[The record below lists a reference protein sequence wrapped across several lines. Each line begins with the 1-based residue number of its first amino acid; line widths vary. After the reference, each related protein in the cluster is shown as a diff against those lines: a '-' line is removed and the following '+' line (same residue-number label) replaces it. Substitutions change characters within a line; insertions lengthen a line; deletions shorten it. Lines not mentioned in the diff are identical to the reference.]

1 MNELRMYVEH
11 LFEGRVLT
19 QESIEL
25 KEEIY
30 GNLVARYEDYV
41 AGGMSEAEAL
51 EKTKA
56 SFTSIE
62 DVFKESGEAED
73 SNAGEAAS
81 AEAGERGAASWNA
94 GATQAA
100 PGAGGMGS
108 AAETAQM
115 PRPEGVPVPPDGVG
129 AEGQATAAA
138 QTASKTRAPRKI
150 WPFVVG
156 GVLAAFILLAI
167 VGTAVFGLID
177 EADVGEPSSTAQSIT
192 QSDSVA
198 TDATQGTAN
207 GQDSSIRGGGT
218 SNQAYDDLDDQREY
232 EAIKAVDD
240 AIAAHS
246 IDTLKSYTG
255 NSLPDQGFFEHLPLS
270 MYVSSTGSEQG
281 SNASYNV
288 YYAGVSD
295 DIDGDGVD
303 RALVYNAVA
312 AFSVYP
318 ELQTINFTVQDADD
332 TAHDANVYSF
342 NRDTLEHAFDNAS
355 GGAITQLNS
364 SLYESQESWDQV
376 RDYVTRNHFYDRQT
390 DLAEIDD

>member
-81 AEAGERGAASWNA
+81 AEAGENGSASWIG

-100 PGAGGMGS
+100 SGAGGMGS

-115 PRPEGVPVPPDGVG
+115 PRPEGAPVPPDGVG
-129 AEGQATAAA
+129 AEGQATAGTHAA
-138 QTASKTRAPRKI
+138 PKTRSPRKV

-167 VGTAVFGLID
+167 VGTAVFGLIG
-177 EADVGEPSSTAQSIT
+177 EANVGEPSSTAQSIT
-192 QSDSVA
+192 QSDSAA
-198 TDATQGTAN
+198 TDANQGTAN
-207 GQDSSIRGGGT
+207 GQDNSNAGGGSSSQT
-218 SNQAYDDLDDQREY
+218 YDDLDDQREY
-232 EAIKAVDD
+232 EATKAVDD
-240 AIAAHS
+240 AIRAHS
-246 IDTLKSYTG
+246 IDTLRSYTG

-281 SNASYNV
+281 SSASYNV

-295 DIDGDGVD
+295 DIDGGGVD

-342 NRDTLEHAFDNAS
+342 NRDTLERAFDNAS

>member
-1 MNELRMYVEH
+1 
-11 LFEGRVLT
+11 
-19 QESIEL
+19 
-25 KEEIY
+25 
-30 GNLVARYEDYV
+30 
-41 AGGMSEAEAL
+41 MSEAEAL

-62 DVFKESGEAED
+62 DVFKESGEAEG

-81 AEAGERGAASWNA
+81 AQAGESGAASWNA
-94 GATQAA
+94 GAAQAA
-100 PGAGGMGS
+100 PGADGMGS

-115 PRPEGVPVPPDGVG
+115 PRPEGAPVPPDGVG
-129 AEGQATAAA
+129 AEDQATAGTQAA
-138 QTASKTRAPRKI
+138 PKTRSPRKI

-192 QSDSVA
+192 QNNSAA
-198 TDATQGTAN
+198 TDASQGAAN
-207 GQDSSIRGGGT
+207 GQDSSSTGGGA
-218 SNQAYDDLDDQREY
+218 SNQAYDDLDEQREY
-232 EAIKAVDD
+232 EATKAVDD
-240 AIAAHS
+240 AIAVHS

-281 SNASYNV
+281 SSASYNV

-318 ELQTINFTVQDADD
+318 ELQTITFTVQDADD